1 MKIQNAKCACNL
13 TIPINENLHV
23 FKLAQKDNFFL
34 IKKYFLYKIIR
45 FHLPWKALEY
55 LYVNQYLKIFTVF

>member
-1 MKIQNAKCACNL
+1 MKIQDTKCACNL
-13 TIPINENLHV
+13 TIPINENLHA

-34 IKKYFLYKIIR
+34 IKKQFLYKIIR
-45 FHLPWKALEY
+45 FHFPWKALEY